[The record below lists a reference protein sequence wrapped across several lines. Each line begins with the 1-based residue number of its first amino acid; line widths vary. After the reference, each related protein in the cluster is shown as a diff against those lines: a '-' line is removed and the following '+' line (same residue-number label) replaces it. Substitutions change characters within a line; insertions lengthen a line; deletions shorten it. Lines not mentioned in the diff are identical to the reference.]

1 MGNCLQIAA
10 QDDTKPK
17 NQQDTST
24 AIVETQ
30 LAEDAKLFS
39 RTHKLLLL
47 GAGESGK
54 STIAKQVRL
63 IHLEGFSDDERAYF
77 RVAIHKNTIQGMQE
91 LVQGCAAW
99 GYALDDGAK
108 PLAQRVIDVDE
119 PYTLT
124 DQLRDAIKSLWPNPA
139 IQKAWQRVNELQV
152 IESARHFCDEIDRIA
167 VPSFIPTNQ
176 DILMSRAKTTGVIE
190 MMFRVGNHEFWL
202 VDVGG
207 QRNERRK
214 WLNCFEDVTAVI
226 FCVAMSEYDKFLY
239 EDHSKNR
246 MHEACELFEQTMNSK
261 WFAGSGLILFLN
273 KSDLF
278 KEKIKTV
285 DLKVAYADYDG
296 GCAYEPAAAYLKKKF
311 RSLLKHRDD
320 LHIHITCATDTK
332 HIQTLLD
339 KVTSSIIEIF
349 QQQLRSTDGMVKD
362 GILL

>member
-1 MGNCLQIAA
+1 MGNCLEHAGIFGANSGA
-10 QDDTKPK
+10 NKDANASAKTPGIE
-17 NQQDTST
+17 QQL
-24 AIVETQ
+24 Q
-30 LAEDAKLFS
+30 EDAVQFT

-63 IHLEGFSDDERAYF
+63 IHLEGFTDDERAYF
-77 RVAIHKNTIQGMQE
+77 RMAILKNVIQGVQE
-91 LVQGCAAW
+91 LVRGCDEWEYPFDESAT
-99 GYALDDGAK
+99 K
-108 PLAQRVIDVDE
+108 FAQLIRETDE
-119 PYTLT
+119 PYAMT
-124 DQLRDAIKSLWPNPA
+124 DNIRDAIKFLWPHA
-139 IQKAWQRVNELQV
+139 SVKKAWIRSNELQV
-152 IESARHFCDEIDRIA
+152 VESAKHFCEDIDRISKA
-167 VPSFIPTNQ
+167 NFIPTNQ
-176 DILMSRAKTTGVIE
+176 DILQSRAKTTGVIE
-190 MMFRVGNHEFWL
+190 MMFKVGDHEFWM

-214 WLNCFEDVTAVI
+214 WLNCFENVTAVI
-226 FCVAMSEYDKFLY
+226 FCVAMSEYDRTLY

-261 WFAGSGLILFLN
+261 WFSGSGLILFLN

-278 KEKIKTV
+278 KEKIKNV
-285 DLKVAYADYDG
+285 DLKVAFPEYDG
-296 GCAYEPAAAYLKKKF
+296 GCAYEPAAAFLKKKF

-349 QQQLRSTDGMVKD
+349 VEQNKSIDGLQV
-362 GILL
+362 

>member
-1 MGNCLQIAA
+1 MGNCLASIPGVAGGGGKSSSDNKPQQIE
-10 QDDTKPK
+10 
-17 NQQDTST
+17 QQL
-24 AIVETQ
+24 EQ
-30 LAEDAKLFS
+30 DAKQFS

-63 IHLEGFSDDERAYF
+63 IHLEGFTEDERAYF
-77 RVAIHKNTIQGMQE
+77 RMAIHKNTIQGMQE
-91 LVQGCAAW
+91 LVRGCEEW
-99 GYALDDGAK
+99 EYPFDDS
-108 PLAQRVIDVDE
+108 AQKWVDLILEVDE

-124 DQLRDAIKSLWPNPA
+124 DNVRDAVKFLWPHPNT
-139 IQKAWQRVNELQV
+139 QKAWQRVNELQV
-152 IESARHFCDEIDRIA
+152 VESAKHFCEEIDRISK
-167 VPSFIPTNQ
+167 PNFIPTNQ
-176 DILMSRAKTTGVIE
+176 DILQSRAKTTGVIE
-190 MMFRVGNHEFWL
+190 MMFKVGDHEFWM

-226 FCVAMSEYDKFLY
+226 FCVAMSEFDRTLY
-239 EDHSKNR
+239 EDNTKNR

-261 WFAGSGLILFLN
+261 WFSGSGLILFLN

-278 KEKIKTV
+278 KEKIKKV
-285 DLKVAYADYDG
+285 DLKVAFPEYDG
-296 GCAYEPAAAYLKKKF
+296 GCAYEPAAAFLKKKF

-349 QQQLRSTDGMVKD
+349 VEQNKSVDGLQV
-362 GILL
+362 